1 VRIEQFDPSSDPG
14 SLQACFEMTGDGWP
28 IDHPHTPPW
37 SLRSFTGKWISGF
50 GVSPQRCWLATDDS
64 GRAVGGYLL
73 KLPDKENADRASCEL
88 VVAPARRRS
97 GIGTALLRHCADQA
111 RQADR
116 WWLRS
121 HADDGSPGESFAAAM
136 GARAGITDVQR
147 VLTIGPGLPDLLT
160 ALRAGAEPHA
170 AGYSLLS
177 WSGVAPDEQ
186 LDDVARLNNAMADA
200 PRDDGVQPTVWD
212 ADRVRRVEQEIAQ
225 HGVITHT
232 VAARDRTTGEVAA
245 LTEICTEPA
254 VPGWAFQMDTVVLP
268 AHRGHRLGL
277 LVKVAML
284 ESLADL
290 GVAVERI
297 VTGNA
302 GSNEHMIAINEQLGF
317 EVASTHRHWEL
328 DLTKPLA
335 GV

>member
-1 VRIEQFDPSSDPG
+1 VRIEQFDPGADTR
-14 SLQACFEMTGDGWP
+14 SLRACFEMTSDGWP
-28 IDHPHTPPW
+28 IDHPDTPPW
-37 SLRSFTGKWISGF
+37 SLQSFTGKWISGF

-73 KLPDKENADRASCEL
+73 RLPEKENPDRASCEL

-111 RQADR
+111 RKANR

-121 HADDGSPGESFAAAM
+121 QADDGSPGESFAAAL
-136 GARAGITDVQR
+136 GARGGIEEVQR
-147 VLTIGPGLPDLLT
+147 VLTIEAGLPDLLV
-160 ALRAGAEPHA
+160 ALRASAEPHA

-177 WSGVAPDEQ
+177 WSGVAPDEH
-186 LDDVARLNNAMADA
+186 LDHVARLNNAMADA
-200 PRDDGVQPTVWD
+200 PRDDAVQPTVWD
-212 ADRVRRVEQEIAQ
+212 ADRVRKVEQEVAQ
-225 HGVITHT
+225 HGVRTHT
-232 VAARDRTTGEVAA
+232 VAARDRATGEIVA
-245 LTEICTEPA
+245 LTEICTEA
-254 VPGWAFQMDTVVLP
+254 GVPGWAFQMDTVVLP

-284 ESLADL
+284 ESLPDL

-302 GSNEHMIAINEQLGF
+302 GANKYMIAINEQLGF
-317 EVASTHRHWEL
+317 EVASTHRAWEL
-328 DLTKPLA
+328 DLSKQLA
-335 GV
+335 TA